1 MNENVDL
8 TKILENCP
16 EGWELYSPLFGIV
29 TFSRIFR
36 NPIDYDLLTI
46 VVIDNEKKS
55 WYFYAENGKFVHLN
69 KKYVGNNGRVG
80 DSFILSKECLLFP
93 SKDQRDWSKFSAPWY
108 KREKFDP
115 KTLQPF
121 DKVLV
126 SVGGEWQCDL
136 FSHMLS
142 GDAFNKR
149 CIGVGDM
156 NVVIPYNDETK
167 HLIGTKEEVPDY
179 YKYWDKQ

>member
-1 MNENVDL
+1 MNEDVDL

-16 EGWELYSPLFGIV
+16 KGTKFYSSIFGDLLYSCMHLRLAYQKI
-29 TFSRIFR
+29 TFIKPNTITSVDYSR
-36 NPIDYDLLTI
+36 DGKYCQGQVECTI
-46 VVIDNEKKS
+46 
-55 WYFYAENGKFVHLN
+55 
-69 KKYVGNNGRVG
+69 
-80 DSFILSKECLLFP
+80 FP
-93 SKDQRDWSKFSAPWY
+93 SKDCRDWSKFTAPWY
-108 KREKFDP
+108 KRDKFDP

-121 DKVLV
+121 DKVLI
-126 SVGGEWQCDL
+126 SVGGEWQCDF

-156 NVVIPYNDETK
+156 NVVIPYNDDTK

-179 YKYWDKQ
+179 YKYWNK